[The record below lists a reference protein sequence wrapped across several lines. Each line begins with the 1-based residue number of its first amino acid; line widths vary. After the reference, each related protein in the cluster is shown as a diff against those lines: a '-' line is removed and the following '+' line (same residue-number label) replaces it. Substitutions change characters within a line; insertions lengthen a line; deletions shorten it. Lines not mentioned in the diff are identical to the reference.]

1 MRIEELTK
9 RIKTIRGVLFDV
21 DGTLMNVEER
31 FYYHYNENLSAFG
44 IHPVTRG
51 YYEFMRE
58 RGILSSLIPDRNGK
72 RQKFWMRFIEK
83 FSNSDH
89 PELGEPFPGTLET
102 LEWLK
107 ARNYKMGIVTGR
119 TSTPERVMEE
129 LEIHGLANFFE
140 FVLTNNDGIDG
151 MNKANNL
158 ITAAHK
164 LNLKVHQCAYVGDWQ
179 GDVQSASEAG
189 IGLIIA
195 VLSGGESKQSIERF
209 NPHVI
214 LESVADIPA
223 FLGNPSSFLSRCSA
237 TFPAPPENSSEL

>member
-1 MRIEELTK
+1 MTK
-9 RIKTIRGVLFDV
+9 RVKTIRGVLFDV

-107 ARNYKMGIVTGR
+107 AHNYKMGIVTGR

-223 FLGNPSSFLSRCSA
+223 FLGDPSSFLSRCSA
-237 TFPAPPENSSEL
+237 TFLAPHKNLSEL

>member
-1 MRIEELTK
+1 MKNEELIK
-9 RIKTIRGVLFDV
+9 RMKAIRGVLFDV

-58 RGILSSLIPDRNGK
+58 RGILSSPIPDRNGK

-89 PELGEPFPGTLET
+89 PELGEPFAGTIET

-107 ARNYKMGIVTGR
+107 RHSYKMAIVTGR
-119 TSTPERVMEE
+119 TSTPQRVMEE
-129 LEIHGLANFFE
+129 LEIHGLAKFFE

-164 LNLKVHQCAYVGDWQ
+164 LGLKAHECAYVGDWQ
-179 GDVQSASEAG
+179 GDVESALEAG
-189 IGLIIA
+189 IGLMIA
-195 VLSGGESKQSIERF
+195 VLSGGESKQSLEKF

-214 LESVADIPA
+214 LESVAHIP
-223 FLGNPSSFLSRCSA
+223 
-237 TFPAPPENSSEL
+237 TFFENTQIIPTKDFSLPVTEQKDSSE